1 MSISYQLENLL
12 GSLRSTFLKEQIKKS
27 FGNDSIG
34 KFPARVLKVEELN
47 PNKSIPGIPDDVS
60 YRMKCRVMMDLAP
73 PDKKEDSRIGVAAK
87 GHKSAI
93 GWLPDPCNY
102 AGAKA
107 NKIILS
113 HPWYIP
119 DNNKSL
125 QKPSE
130 GDIIMVQ
137 RDLTNQYASN
147 EVAGTFVGFLIPS
160 PPRDLPKPSSKNSFK
175 YRGGNNRK
183 SKKVKPFNSTPPKK
197 YSSTELQKVAA
208 DVIKAINGASLAQS
222 ANKEG
227 VSTYALADYD
237 TGLSPYDS
245 RLSILV
251 PISPFGEKYS
261 STEYKQSIPTTWA
274 TSGPEFS
281 AINKFIMDNTG
292 GYPGMP
298 NAAMRKSLVNGAID
312 REVLKGPKKDLPPS
326 IEEFATKEDYWKLWW
341 EKANPNNI
349 SQFLFENY
357 QNQINSGPWNDLI
370 TLRAGFPMCVFPD
383 GIDRYFPTSK
393 VFALGI
399 EYEGVQGIGDP
410 FSEMYALL
418 MFIKINF
425 GSPTQMQSMIEARN
439 RVEGFNRHS
448 TFDESRRQSA
458 LAGLIGYEID
468 YTIMPTISQ
477 FANGMINKF
486 PPEGEG

>member
-1 MSISYQLENLL
+1 MSISNQLENLL
-12 GSLRSTFLKEQIKKS
+12 GSLRNTFLKEQIKKS
-27 FGNDSIG
+27 YGNDSTG

-60 YRMKCRVMMDLAP
+60 YRMKCRVMMGLAE
-73 PDKKEDSRIGVAAK
+73 PDKKEDFDAAAK
-87 GHKSAI
+87 GHKSAV

-125 QKPSE
+125 QRPSE

-147 EVAGTFVGFLIPS
+147 DVAGTFVGFLIPS
-160 PPRDLPKPSSKNSFK
+160 PPRDLPKPSSKNPFK

-197 YSSTELQKVAA
+197 YSSAELQKVAGA
-208 DVIKAINGASLAQS
+208 AIEAINNASLAQS
-222 ANKEG
+222 ANKAG

-251 PISPFGEKYS
+251 PISPFG
-261 STEYKQSIPTTWA
+261 EYKQSIPTTWA

-298 NAAMRKSLVNGAID
+298 NGAMRKYLVNSA
-312 REVLKGPKKDLPPS
+312 VKGGNKKLQTKELPPS

-341 EKANPNNI
+341 EKSKPNNN
-349 SQFLFENY
+349 SMFLSENY
-357 QNQINSGPWNDLI
+357 QNQINSGPFDPLI

-383 GIDRYFPTSK
+383 GIDRYFPTRKDSDAK
-393 VFALGI
+393 IV
-399 EYEGVQGIGDP
+399 YEGVQGVGDV

-439 RVEGFNRHS
+439 RQPPRTAGIGSGYAPSNLREGLEPPMEVE
-448 TFDESRRQSA
+448 
-458 LAGLIGYEID
+458 LIGYEVD
-468 YTIMPTISQ
+468 YTIMPTMSQ
-477 FANGMINKF
+477 FADGMFTKF

>member
-1 MSISYQLENLL
+1 MSISIQLEDLL

-47 PNKSIPGIPDDVS
+47 PNHSIPGIPDDVS
-60 YRMKCRVMMDLAP
+60 YRMKCRVMMGLAQ
-73 PDKKEDSRIGVAAK
+73 PDKKEDSRRIDAAAK

-125 QKPSE
+125 QRPSE

-137 RDLTNQYASN
+137 RDITNQYASN
-147 EVAGTFVGFLIPS
+147 AVAGTFVGFLIPS
-160 PPRDLPKPSSKNSFK
+160 PPRDLPKPSSKNSFSNK
-175 YRGGNNRK
+175 STNRN
-183 SKKVKPFNSTPPKK
+183 KKKTKPSDVTPPKK
-197 YSSTELQKVAA
+197 YSSVELQKVAGA
-208 DVIKAINGASLAQS
+208 AIEAINKAGLTTPGNDPVPYAQGAEFARTVLA
-222 ANKEG
+222 
-227 VSTYALADYD
+227 
-237 TGLSPYDS
+237 PYDK
-245 RLSILV
+245 RLRVLFPV
-251 PISPFGEKYS
+251 DGS
-261 STEYKQSIPTTWA
+261 SFNAVTGGGSTGYKQSIPTTWA

-298 NAAMRKSLVNGAID
+298 NWAMRESLVNSAID
-312 REVLKGPKKDLPPS
+312 SGDLKGPKKDLPPS

-341 EKANPNNI
+341 SNSKNQFLTEKYKKQISDGPNN
-349 SQFLFENY
+349 
-357 QNQINSGPWNDLI
+357 PI

-383 GIDRYFPTSK
+383 GIDRYFPTRKDSDAK
-393 VFALGI
+393 IV
-399 EYEGVQGIGDP
+399 YEGAQGVGDV

-425 GSPTQMQSMIEARN
+425 GSPTQMQSMIEVANDLSEQEMKAYYKRY
-439 RVEGFNRHS
+439 
-448 TFDESRRQSA
+448 Q
-458 LAGLIGYEID
+458 LGLKWQIGD
-468 YTIMPTISQ
+468 YKVDNTIMPTMSQ
-477 FANGMINKF
+477 FADGMFSKF

>member
-1 MSISYQLENLL
+1 MSISNQLENLL
-12 GSLRSTFLKEQIKKS
+12 GSLRNTFLKEQIKKS
-27 FGNDSIG
+27 YGNDSTG

-60 YRMKCRVMMDLAP
+60 YRMKCRVMMGLAE
-73 PDKKEDSRIGVAAK
+73 PDKKEDFDAAAK
-87 GHKSAI
+87 GHKSAV

-125 QKPSE
+125 QRPSE

-137 RDLTNQYASN
+137 RDITNQYASN
-147 EVAGTFVGFLIPS
+147 DVAGTFVGFLIPS
-160 PPRDLPKPSSKNSFK
+160 PPRDLPKPSSKNPFK

-197 YSSTELQKVAA
+197 YSSAELQKVAA

-251 PISPFGEKYS
+251 PISPFGE
-261 STEYKQSIPTTWA
+261 YKQSIPTTWA

-298 NAAMRKSLVNGAID
+298 NWAMRESLVNGAID

-357 QNQINSGPWNDLI
+357 QNQINSGPNNLI

-418 MFIKINF
+418 MFVKINF
-425 GSPTQMQSMIEARN
+425 GSPTQMQSMIENAAN
-439 RVEGFNRHS
+439 QTVGSLQFFYDQYYH
-448 TFDESRRQSA
+448 FGKKVQ
-458 LAGLIGYEID
+458 IGDYEVD
-468 YTIMPTISQ
+468 YTIMPTMSQ
-477 FANGMINKF
+477 FADGMFSKF

>member
-1 MSISYQLENLL
+1 MSISIQLEDLL

-47 PNKSIPGIPDDVS
+47 PNQSIPGFPDDVS
-60 YRMKCRVMMDLAP
+60 YRMKCRVMMGLAQ
-73 PDKKEDSRIGVAAK
+73 PDKKEDSLRIDAAAK
-87 GHKSAI
+87 GHKSAV

-125 QKPSE
+125 QRPSE

-147 EVAGTFVGFLIPS
+147 AVAGTFVGFLIPS
-160 PPRDLPKPSSKNSFK
+160 PPRDLPKPSSKNSFRNK
-175 YRGGNNRK
+175 TTNRNK
-183 SKKVKPFNSTPPKK
+183 SKTKPFNSTPPKK

-222 ANKEG
+222 ANKAG
-227 VSTYALADYD
+227 VSTYALIGYD
-237 TGLSPYDS
+237 PSLSPYDS
-245 RLSILV
+245 RLSNLV
-251 PISPFGEKYS
+251 PTSPYG
-261 STEYKQSIPTTWA
+261 EYKQSIPTTWA

-298 NAAMRKSLVNGAID
+298 NGAMRKSLVNSAIKAGNTK
-312 REVLKGPKKDLPPS
+312 LQPKDLPPS

-341 EKANPNNI
+341 EKSKPNNN
-349 SQFLFENY
+349 SMFLFENY
-357 QNQINSGPWNDLI
+357 QNQINSGARNELI

-383 GIDRYFPTSK
+383 GIDRYFPTRK
-393 VFALGI
+393 EFDLGV
-399 EYEGVQGIGDP
+399 EYEGVQGVGDV

-425 GSPTQMQSMIEARN
+425 GSPTQMQSMIEATASQTEDMLQWFYEQYRDGKK
-439 RVEGFNRHS
+439 V
-448 TFDESRRQSA
+448 Q
-458 LAGLIGYEID
+458 IGDYEVD
-468 YTIMPTISQ
+468 YTIMPTMSQ
-477 FANGMINKF
+477 FADGMFSKF